1 MSVDETGYVLD
12 ARLADDTV
20 HVCDLALCSVLLAT
34 DARYPW
40 LILSPRRRGCSEI
53 TDLDGL
59 EAIMLW
65 SEIRLVMTV
74 LQGHAGADKMNVAA
88 LGNMVRQL
96 HVHVI
101 ARFENDDAWPGPVWG
116 VKPPL
121 AYEPGAAPALA
132 SLLGDRIAEKMAAGT
147 T

>member
-1 MSVDETGYVLD
+1 MSADETGYVLD
-12 ARLADDTV
+12 ARLAVDTI

-65 SEIRLVMTV
+65 SEIRLAMTV
-74 LQGHAGADKMNVAA
+74 LQKQTGADKMNLAA

-101 ARFENDDAWPGPVWG
+101 ARFETDDAWPGPVWG
-116 VKPPL
+116 AKSAL
-121 AYEPGAAPALA
+121 AYDPDAAQALA
-132 SLLGDRIAEKMAAGT
+132 SKLADRIAEQLAVGT
-147 T
+147 I